1 MTLVIQDDLSS
12 YTVGTSIN
20 GGAGGSGWS
29 ANWVGTNANINNA
42 IAPLTVKNFYHSATN
57 SGTSRNF
64 NIPATNK
71 VRFTCYMRRTSSNA
85 LIYFGLAMYSQIC
98 FTFGAGGYNQYR
110 DYGVLVN
117 ATNPFPNLNQ
127 WYKATIEVNITITTN
142 NIKFYVDDVLKHT
155 ASANISNTGTPQ
167 FFSSQS
173 GYGAGIYYA
182 DFKIDD
188 MAGSGGSSQNSNFLE
203 LM

>member
-42 IAPLTVKNFYHSATN
+42 IAPLVVKNYYHSATN
-57 SGTSRNF
+57 STVTRNF
-64 NIPATNK
+64 TFPATNK
-71 VRFTCYMRRTSSNA
+71 LRFTCYMRRVNSSA
-85 LIYFGLAMYSQIC
+85 LIHFGLTIYNQVCVA
-98 FTFGAGGYNQYR
+98 FGAGGFNQYR
-110 DYGVLVN
+110 DYGTIVN
-117 ATNPFPNLNQ
+117 ASNPYVNLNQ
-127 WYKATIEVNITITTN
+127 WYKTTIEIDKNITTN

-155 ASANISNTGTPQ
+155 ASANITNIGTPQ
-167 FFSSQS
+167 FFSAQS
-173 GYGAGIYYA
+173 GYSSGIYYA